1 MFCLLCF
8 LQVAIRCKVE
18 PSMEEQ
24 RLRRRQCWNQI
35 TRNGRPWCRSLPAAL
50 NLLRPKNHT
59 DPLNNDFGVDRGG
72 EGWGGPPSHHINNI
86 RRRRRWRRRR
96 QLRRLFCSCC
106 CCVCVITPKC
116 NKRAVRCG
124 AEKAHHSDNNKLH
137 FSYKERKRLKII
149 HTFFFFF
156 FFFFPCS
163 PYSLLGRL
171 LHFEREGAHPAAAA
185 ASSRQQGNYFLGGRY
200 TNREDK

>member
-1 MFCLLCF
+1 MAWATLSSYQQYPTTTTMATTPPTKTIVLLLLLLC
-8 LQVAIRCKVE
+8 V
-18 PSMEEQ
+18 
-24 RLRRRQCWNQI
+24 
-35 TRNGRPWCRSLPAAL
+35 
-50 NLLRPKNHT
+50 
-59 DPLNNDFGVDRGG
+59 
-72 EGWGGPPSHHINNI
+72 
-86 RRRRRWRRRR
+86 
-96 QLRRLFCSCC
+96 
-106 CCVCVITPKC
+106 CVCVITPKC

-171 LHFEREGAHPAAAA
+171 LHFERGGAHPAAAA